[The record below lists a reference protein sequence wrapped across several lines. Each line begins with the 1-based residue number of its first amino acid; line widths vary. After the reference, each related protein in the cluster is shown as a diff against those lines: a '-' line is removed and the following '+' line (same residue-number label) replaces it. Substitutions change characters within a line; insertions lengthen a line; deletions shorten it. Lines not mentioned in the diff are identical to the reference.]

1 MLFYLNR
8 DSTLQT
14 NCDLALDWCEI
25 ILIIIVAT
33 IDIILI
39 YYFHARYL
47 FVRLSLPTLVSIDYR
62 PRFNLLFDDTL
73 DLMTV
78 QRLVA

>member
-1 MLFYLNR
+1 MIENVLMLFYLNR
-8 DSTLQT
+8 DSTIQT

-39 YYFHARYL
+39 NYFHARYL
-47 FVRLSLPTLVSIDYR
+47 FVRLYLYR
-62 PRFNLLFDDTL
+62 L
-73 DLMTV
+73 
-78 QRLVA
+78 